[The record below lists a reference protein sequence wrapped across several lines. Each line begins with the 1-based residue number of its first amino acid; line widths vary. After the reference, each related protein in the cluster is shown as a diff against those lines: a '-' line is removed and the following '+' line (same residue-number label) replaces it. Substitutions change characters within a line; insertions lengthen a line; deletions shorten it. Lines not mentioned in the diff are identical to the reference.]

1 MTVESALK
9 SAAYECMGAKIA
21 YRRGG
26 AGPTM
31 LFLRSGDALPHDEA
45 FIQALTR
52 HYDVI
57 VPDLPGFGAS
67 DTPEWFRSVGDL
79 ANFCLELITAL
90 DLQHTHVAGAS
101 TGGWVAAETAI
112 RDCSRMAS
120 LTLLAPLG
128 VRATGKTFGD
138 PFLMKP
144 GDDLRA
150 RFFDKTFADDFLN
163 RQHSKEE
170 GAAIL
175 KDKYALAR
183 IGWAPR
189 FHNPELQRWLHRIRC
204 PIQLIWGE
212 DDIIAP
218 PAMAQA
224 WLEAIPGAKL
234 ETISH
239 CGHLPHI
246 EQREQTLALLS
257 RFTAANSGQRSSG

>member
-1 MTVESALK
+1 MTEASALK
-9 SAAYECMGAKIA
+9 SAVYECMGAKIA

-31 LFLRSGDALPHDEA
+31 LFLRSGDALPHDEP
-45 FIQALTR
+45 FIESLAAR
-52 HYDVI
+52 FDVI

-67 DTPEWFRSVGDL
+67 DTPAWFRSVGDL
-79 ANFCLELITAL
+79 ANFCLDLSAAL
-90 DLQHTHVAGAS
+90 DLRHAHLVGAS
-101 TGGWVAAETAI
+101 AGGWVAAETAI
-112 RDCSRMAS
+112 RDSSRFAS
-120 LTLLAPLG
+120 MTLLAPLG
-128 VRATGKTFGD
+128 ARASGQSFGD

-144 GDDLRA
+144 NDDLRA
-150 RFFDKTFADDFLN
+150 RFFDTAFADDFLD

-189 FHNPELQRWLHRIRC
+189 FHNPELQRWLHRIKC
-204 PIQLIWGE
+204 PLQLIWGE
-212 DDIIAP
+212 NDIIAP

-234 ETISH
+234 DTIAH

-246 EQREQTLALLS
+246 EQREQALAILS
-257 RFTAANSGQRSSG
+257 RFTAAKAS